1 VACACPSVSRSLSL
15 SLSLC
20 EDVTEGNGEGARAG
34 IVIERGRI
42 EAEREELTGRERRNA
57 QRPAGT
63 VPLRVQGARARERA
77 RRRSKDTQRDRTAKH
92 SFEETR
98 RETGKPGGARSYLKF
113 GWLSLSTVRRACLS
127 LFSSGENRRRST
139 VVESGGD
146 ESLAGETRG

>member
-15 SLSLC
+15 SLSLS
-20 EDVTEGNGEGARAG
+20 EREKTEGNGKGARAG

-42 EAEREELTGRERRNA
+42 KAEREELTGRERQNA
-57 QRPAGT
+57 IASCGNCPSSRPGC
-63 VPLRVQGARARERA
+63 AREQA
-77 RRRSKDTQRDRTAKH
+77 RRSKDTQRDRTAKH

-146 ESLAGETRG
+146 ESRHGETRG